1 MADQLLYEVSNS
13 VEQDGEPF
21 TRRENVYIIDQN
33 NGSYTNN
40 TIIMDCASVSNAGKW
55 ADFKNATIV
64 VPLILTMSSVFDFSV
79 IASDFAVGLKNGF
92 HQLISSINVEYNNSS
107 VVQISNLTN
116 MYISYKLN
124 TTLSVDDVVTIGSQI
139 GFFNDSAQSWEY
151 DTLSG
156 RSGQGSI
163 NNYNNIISMPVDEDF
178 AGMSGNIGFFKRQ
191 LDVVFSAGQVG
202 VDTLLGANWYNV
214 AAVFA
219 KSFTVKPPTPTN
231 GYYGQAWYIL
241 ATIRLKDMADFFA
254 QMPLV
259 RNAYVKLYINLNQSR
274 TTIFCDGSD
283 GALSL
288 APQNATVFGGNTSPI
303 MIASGV
309 VDNGFGALATA
320 VVAATGTTD
329 VAFTVSCS
337 VLTSLDSNCPSSIAK
352 NNMLSSCRL
361 YIDLYT
367 MNPMREEQYLMQRTK
382 TIKYRDIFQYQFLNV
397 QQSFNFLVSN
407 GISGLKEIVIVPL
420 ISSTYNGSGSPVV
433 QGTTF
438 STLVSPF
445 CSEPATCSPL
455 MWFNNLNFQISGVNI
470 FANNEQYGYEMF
482 QNELYGVGSINGGLT
497 DGLTSGLISQTAF
510 YQNYGYLVANVG
522 RRLPEDDR
530 TPKSVQI
537 AGTCLTQVPV
547 DLYVF
552 CVFEKEITID
562 TYSGKRVA

>member
-21 TRRENVYIIDQN
+21 IRRENVYIIDQN

-55 ADFKNATIV
+55 ADFQNATIV
-64 VPLILTMSSVFDFSV
+64 VPLVLTMSSLFDFSGV
-79 IASDFAVGLKNGF
+79 VNSDFAVGLKNGF

-124 TTLSVDDVVTIGSQI
+124 TTLCVDDIVTIGSQI
-139 GFFNDSAQSWEY
+139 GFYHDSAQSWLY
-151 DTLSG
+151 TNVQSYRG
-156 RSGQGSI
+156 RGSC
-163 NNYNNIISMPVDEDF
+163 NNGNDILTTNPSLAF
-178 AGMSGNIGFFKRQ
+178 NGMSGNIGFFHRQ
-191 LDVVFSAGQVG
+191 MDILFNAGQIG
-202 VDTLLGANWYNV
+202 TTTLLGANWPSI
-214 AAVFA
+214 ASQFA
-219 KSFTVKPPTPTN
+219 KSYTVKTATASPS
-231 GYYGQAWYIL
+231 GYFGQAWYIM
-241 ATIRLKDMADFFA
+241 ATLRLKDMADFFA

-259 RNAYVKLYINLNQSR
+259 RNAYVKLYVNLNQSR
-274 TTIFCDGSD
+274 TTITMSATDGVGMTLIPS
-283 GALSL
+283 
-288 APQNATVFGGNTSPI
+288 NAIIFGGNTNPL
-303 MIASGV
+303 MVASAE
-309 VDNGFGALATA
+309 DLNGMDDIRTA
-320 VVAATGTTD
+320 VVASATGNKD
-329 VAFTVSCS
+329 FIFSCS
-337 VLTSLDSNCPSSIAK
+337 ILTSLDPNCPSQIAK

-367 MNPMREEQYLMQRTK
+367 MNPMREEQYLTNRTK
-382 TIKYRDIFQYQFLNV
+382 TIKYRDIFQYQFLN
-397 QQSFNFLVSN
+397 QLSSFNFLVSN
-407 GISGLKEIVIVPL
+407 GISGLKEIVVVPL
-420 ISSTYNGSGSPVV
+420 ISSTYNGTGVSS
-433 QGTTF
+433 TSF

-445 CSEPATCSPL
+445 ASEPSTCSPL

-470 FANNEQYGYEMF
+470 FSNNEQYGFEMF

-510 YQNYGYLVANVG
+510 YNNYGYLVANVG

-537 AGTCLTQVPV
+537 SGTCLSVVPI
-547 DLYVF
+547 DMYVF
-552 CVFEKEITID
+552 CVFEKEIVID

>member
-21 TRRENVYIIDQN
+21 IRRENVYIIDQN

-55 ADFKNATIV
+55 ADFQNATIV
-64 VPLILTMSSVFDFSV
+64 VPLILTMSSTFNFSA

-124 TTLSVDDVVTIGSQI
+124 TTLCVDDIVTIGSQI
-139 GFFNDSAQSWEY
+139 GFYHDSAQSWQYTTDE
-151 DTLSG
+151 SIG
-156 RSGQGSI
+156 GQGSQ
-163 NNYNNIISMPVDEDF
+163 NNTDNIIATPVTSYS
-178 AGMSGNIGFFKRQ
+178 GMYGNLGFFKRQ
-191 LDVVFSAGQVG
+191 LDILFSANQFG
-202 VDTLLGANWYNV
+202 VQTLLGGGVNWASV
-214 AAVFA
+214 SATFC
-219 KSFTVKPPTPTN
+219 KSYTIKTTAPVN

-259 RNAYVKLYINLNQSR
+259 RNAYVNLYINLNQSR
-274 TTIFCDGSD
+274 VTVDVEPVAGF
-283 GALSL
+283 LSMT
-288 APQNATVFGGNTSPI
+288 PQGATVQGGNTSMI
-303 MIASGV
+303 MVASGD
-309 VDNGFGALATA
+309 VDNGFAHLSAA
-320 VVAATGTTD
+320 VAAG
-329 VAFTVSCS
+329 VLGVSFTMSCA
-337 VLTSLDSNCPSSIAK
+337 VLQSIDSNCPPTIAR

-367 MNPMREEQYLMQRTK
+367 MNPMREEQYLTNRTK
-382 TIKYRDIFQYQFLNV
+382 TIKYRDIFQYQFLNNLN
-397 QQSFNFLVSN
+397 SFNFLVSN
-407 GISGLKEIVIVPL
+407 GISGLKEIVLVPL
-420 ISSTYNGSGSPVV
+420 ISSTYNGNN
-433 QGTTF
+433 GTANSSF

-445 CSEPATCSPL
+445 GSEPATCSPL

-470 FANNEQYGYEMF
+470 FSNNEQYGFEMF

-510 YQNYGYLVANVG
+510 YNNYGYLVANVG

-537 AGTCLTQVPV
+537 SGTCLSIVPI
-547 DLYVF
+547 DIYVF
-552 CVFEKEITID
+552 CVFEKEIVID